1 MKKFFRG
8 FSWVVLDIVFINVS
22 LILSL
27 ILRFGKGWGTY
38 FYVYRELIIY
48 LSGFFLLFAVV
59 FRLYK
64 RIWRYLSISD
74 LFLIAEVVTGGI
86 FSTVL
91 CLNLVKGIAFPR
103 TVVALTWFFSLALVG
118 GSRLVWRLYCERK
131 GVFNKGQERMLIV
144 GAGDAGEVISR
155 EIIRRPDLG
164 KLVGFVDDDKEK
176 VGKRIHN
183 VKVLGN
189 VEGIN
194 DILEGERVSTVIIA
208 IPTASGKEIRRIFNN
223 IKNKEV
229 KIETLPGLYELV
241 DGKVSVS
248 RIRNIRIEDL
258 LGREPVDLNLE
269 EISGY
274 LKGKR
279 VMVTGGGGSIGG
291 ELARQICRFKPRS
304 LILLDHSENGL
315 FHIDLELERK
325 WSGAG
330 ERVGKRAGVGTGA
343 GAGKGKEAGAD
354 MEVGANR
361 DMELDLELVVA
372 DIRDRDKMD
381 KIFKRYRPEVVFHA
395 AAHKHVPMMEYH
407 PDEAVMNNIIGTKN
421 VAELA
426 EKYGAERVVMISTD
440 KAINPTSVMG
450 ASKRVAE
457 MVVKDLGSRKAEVE
471 EGMRGE
477 GKNKTKFVAVRFGN
491 VLESNGSVVPMF
503 KQQIAEGGPV
513 TVTDR
518 EVKRYFMTLP
528 EASQLVIQAG
538 ALGKGGEVFV
548 LDMGEPV
555 KMLDMAE
562 ELIRLSGLEVG
573 EDIEIK
579 IVGLRP
585 GEKMFEE
592 ILTEE
597 ERSGVLGDSGHEK
610 IFIAKVE
617 EVDGEKL
624 EKDVRELEE
633 LARAMD
639 AEGVVKKLQEM
650 LPSYQPNRGM
660 LKDSI

>member
-1 MKKFFRG
+1 MKKILKRFT
-8 FSWVVLDIVFINVS
+8 WVVLDVI
-22 LILSL
+22 LIDLSL
-27 ILRFGKGWGTY
+27 IITLILKYGRDCYPY
-38 FYVYRELIIY
+38 FYLYRELFIY
-48 LSGFFLLFAVV
+48 LPLFFHLFAAI
-59 FRLYK
+59 FKLY
-64 RIWRYLSISD
+64 RRMWRYLSIGD
-74 LFLIAEVVTGGI
+74 LFLITEVITAGI
-86 FSTVL
+86 FASVL
-91 CLNLVKGIAFPR
+91 CLDLVEGFFPPR
-103 TVVALTWFFSLALVG
+103 TVIALTWFFSLALVG
-118 GSRLVWRLYCERK
+118 GSRLVWRVYCERK
-131 GVFNKGQERMLIV
+131 GALNRGQERILIV

-183 VKVLGN
+183 RKVLGN

-194 DILEGERVSTVIIA
+194 DVLEKEQISTVIIA
-208 IPTASGKEIRRIFNN
+208 IPTASGKEIKRIVDN

-229 KIETLPGLYELV
+229 KIKTLPGLYELV

-274 LKGKR
+274 LEGKR

-291 ELARQICRFKPRS
+291 ELARQICRFGPRS

-315 FHIDLELERK
+315 FHINLELERK

-330 ERVGKRAGVGTGA
+330 E
-343 GAGKGKEAGAD
+343 EAGAD
-354 MEVGANR
+354 MEI
-361 DMELDLELVVA
+361 DLVVA
-372 DIRDRDKMD
+372 DIRDRDKMN
-381 KIFKRYRPEVVFHA
+381 KIFKKYRPEVVFHA
-395 AAHKHVPMMEYH
+395 AAHKHVPMMEFH

-426 EKYGAERVVMISTD
+426 DKYGAERVVMISTD

-457 MVVKDLGSRKAEVE
+457 MVVKELGSRK
-471 EGMRGE
+471 
-477 GKNKTKFVAVRFGN
+477 NNTKFVAVRFGN

-513 TVTDR
+513 TVTDK

-555 KMLDMAE
+555 KVLDMAR

-592 ILTEE
+592 LLTEE
-597 ERSGVLGDSGHEK
+597 ERSRVLGDSGHEK
-610 IFIAKVE
+610 IFIARVE
-617 EVDGEKL
+617 EVDEGKL
-624 EKDVRELEE
+624 EKDIGELER
-633 LARAMD
+633 LAKEMD
-639 AEGVVKKLQEM
+639 NEGVVRKLQEM
-650 LPSYQPNRGM
+650 VPSYQPNRGM
-660 LKDSI
+660 LK

>member
-1 MKKFFRG
+1 MKNIIRR
-8 FSWVVLDIVFINVS
+8 FSWIILDIVFINVS

-27 ILRFGKGWGTY
+27 ILRFGKGWEIY
-38 FYVYRELIIY
+38 FYVYWESIVY

-64 RIWRYLSISD
+64 RIWRYLSIGD

-86 FSTVL
+86 FVTIL
-91 CLNLVKGIAFPR
+91 CLNWVKGIAFPR

-118 GSRLVWRLYCERK
+118 GSRLIWRVYCERK
-131 GVFNKGQERMLIV
+131 GALNRGQERILIV

-176 VGKRIHN
+176 IGKRIHN
-183 VKVLGN
+183 RKVFGS
-189 VEGIN
+189 VEDIN
-194 DILEGERVSTVIIA
+194 DILEKEQINTVIIA
-208 IPTASGKEIRRIFNN
+208 IPTASGKEIKRIVDN
-223 IKNKEV
+223 IRNKEM
-229 KIETLPGLYELV
+229 KIKTLPGLYELV

-274 LKGKR
+274 LEGKR

-291 ELARQICRFKPRS
+291 ELARQICRFGPKS
-304 LILLDHSENGL
+304 LVLLDHSENGL
-315 FHIDLELERK
+315 FHINLEL
-325 WSGAG
+325 
-330 ERVGKRAGVGTGA
+330 
-343 GAGKGKEAGAD
+343 KGKWTGVEI
-354 MEVGANR
+354 
-361 DMELDLELVVA
+361 ELVVA
-372 DIRDRDKMD
+372 DIRDREKMER
-381 KIFKRYRPEVVFHA
+381 IFGKYRPEVVFHA

-457 MVVKDLGSRKAEVE
+457 MVVKDLGSKS
-471 EGMRGE
+471 
-477 GKNKTKFVAVRFGN
+477 NTKFVAVRFGN

-538 ALGKGGEVFV
+538 ALGRGGEVFV
-548 LDMGEPV
+548 LDMGEPIKV
-555 KMLDMAE
+555 LDLAE
-562 ELIRLSGLEVG
+562 ELIRLSGFEVS

-585 GEKMFEE
+585 GEKLFEE
-592 ILTEE
+592 LLTEE

-624 EKDVRELEE
+624 GKDVRELEV
-633 LARAMD
+633 LAREID
-639 AEGVVKKLQEM
+639 SEGIVRKLQEM
-650 LPSYQPNRGM
+650 VPSYQPNRDM
-660 LKDSI
+660 LK

>member
-1 MKKFFRG
+1 M
-8 FSWVVLDIVFINVS
+8 IIS
-22 LILSL
+22 LLYLNFVI
-27 ILRFGKGWGTY
+27 G
-38 FYVYRELIIY
+38 IY
-48 LSGFFLLFAVV
+48 
-59 FRLYK
+59 
-64 RIWRYLSISD
+64 IPW
-74 LFLIAEVVTGGI
+74 
-86 FSTVL
+86 TVK
-91 CLNLVKGIAFPR
+91 V
-103 TVVALTWFFSLALVG
+103 LTWFFILAFIG
-118 GSRLVWRLYCERK
+118 GSKLVWRLHCEKKSGFKK
-131 GVFNKGQERMLIV
+131 GGERVLVV

-155 EIIRRPDLG
+155 EIIKRCDLG
-164 KLVGFVDDDKEK
+164 TLIGFVDDDKEK
-176 VGKRIHN
+176 IGKRIHN
-183 VKVLGN
+183 RTVFGSIK
-189 VEGIN
+189 EIN
-194 DILEGERVSTVIIA
+194 DVLEKEQIDTVIIA
-208 IPTASGKEIRRIFNN
+208 IPTASGKQIKRIVDN
-223 IKNKEV
+223 IKNKKV
-229 KIETLPGLYELV
+229 KIKTLPGLYELV

-269 EISGY
+269 EISKY
-274 LKGKR
+274 LEGKR

-291 ELARQICRFKPRS
+291 ELARQICRFGPRS

-315 FHIDLELERK
+315 FHINLELERK
-325 WSGAG
+325 WSGV
-330 ERVGKRAGVGTGA
+330 EI
-343 GAGKGKEAGAD
+343 
-354 MEVGANR
+354 
-361 DMELDLELVVA
+361 ELVVA

-381 KIFKRYRPEVVFHA
+381 KIFNKYVPEVVFHA
-395 AAHKHVPMMEYH
+395 AAHKHVPMMEFH

-426 EKYGAERVVMISTD
+426 EKYGAERAVMISTD

-450 ASKRVAE
+450 ASKGVAE
-457 MVVKDLGSRKAEVE
+457 MVVKDLASRKVEVE
-471 EGMRGE
+471 EGMTE
-477 GKNKTKFVAVRFGN
+477 SKNKTKFVAVRFGN

-538 ALGKGGEVFV
+538 VLGRGGEVFV

-555 KMLDMAE
+555 KVLDMAK
-562 ELIRLSGLEVG
+562 ELIRLSGLEVD

-597 ERSGVLGDSGHEK
+597 ERSRVLGDSGHEK

-617 EVDGEKL
+617 EVDGDKL
-624 EKDVRELEE
+624 EKDIKELVKLAKEMDSEGIVR
-633 LARAMD
+633 
-639 AEGVVKKLQEM
+639 KLQEIV
-650 LPSYQPNRGM
+650 PSYQPNRDM
-660 LKDSI
+660 LE

>member
-1 MKKFFRG
+1 MCIRDRNRDRLLLYNKKVVCPPFPMNSPSPLPCVVISSTTQGRPSPSEGRG
-8 FSWVVLDIVFINVS
+8 DDRRMDSCS
-22 LILSL
+22 P
-27 ILRFGKGWGTY
+27 LRS
-38 FYVYRELIIY
+38 R
-48 LSGFFLLFAVV
+48 
-59 FRLYK
+59 
-64 RIWRYLSISD
+64 
-74 LFLIAEVVTGGI
+74 TG
-86 FSTVL
+86 
-91 CLNLVKGIAFPR
+91 
-103 TVVALTWFFSLALVG
+103 VALTWFFSLALVG
-118 GSRLVWRLYCERK
+118 GSRLVWRLYYERK
-131 GVFNKGQERMLIV
+131 GAFNKGQERILIV
-144 GAGDAGEVISR
+144 GAGDAGEIISR

-183 VKVLGN
+183 RKVLGN
-189 VEGIN
+189 IEGIN
-194 DILEGERVSTVIIA
+194 DILEGKRVSTIIIA
-208 IPTASGKEIRRIFNN
+208 IPTASGKEIKRIFNN

-229 KIETLPGLYELV
+229 RIKTLPGLYELV

-248 RIRNIRIEDL
+248 RIRSIRIEDL
-258 LGREPVDLNLE
+258 LGREAVDLNLE

-274 LKGKR
+274 LEGKS

-291 ELARQICRFKPRS
+291 ELARQICRFRPRS

-325 WSGAG
+325 WSGV
-330 ERVGKRAGVGTGA
+330 E
-343 GAGKGKEAGAD
+343 
-354 MEVGANR
+354 MEIVP
-361 DMELDLELVVA
+361 VVS

-381 KIFKRYRPEVVFHA
+381 KIFKKYRPEVVFHA
-395 AAHKHVPMMEYH
+395 AAHKHVPMMEFY

-457 MVVKDLGSRKAEVE
+457 MVVKDLAN
-471 EGMRGE
+471 
-477 GKNKTKFVAVRFGN
+477 KNKTKFVAVRFGN

-538 ALGKGGEVFV
+538 ALGKGGEVFA
-548 LDMGEPV
+548 LDMGEPIKV
-555 KMLDMAE
+555 LDMAE
-562 ELIRLSGLEVG
+562 ELIRLSGLELG

-592 ILTEE
+592 IMTEE

-617 EVDGEKL
+617 EVEGEKL
-624 EKDVRELEE
+624 KKDIEE
-633 LARAMD
+633 LRVLAKAMD
-639 AEGVVKKLQEM
+639 NEGVVRKLQEM
-650 LPSYQPNRGM
+650 LPSYEPNRGM
-660 LKDSI
+660 LKDRI

>member
-1 MKKFFRG
+1 MKRFFRS
-8 FSWVVLDIVFINVS
+8 FFWVVLDIVFINVS

-38 FYVYRELIIY
+38 FYVYRELIVY
-48 LSGFFLLFAVV
+48 LTGFFLLFAVV

-64 RIWRYLSISD
+64 RIWRYLSIGD

-91 CLNLVKGIAFPR
+91 CLNWVKGIAFPR

-118 GSRLVWRLYCERK
+118 GSRLIWRVYHERK
-131 GVFNKGQERMLIV
+131 GALNRGQERILIV

-164 KLVGFVDDDKEK
+164 RLVGFVDDDKEK
-176 VGKRIHN
+176 IGKRIHN

-194 DILEGERVSTVIIA
+194 DILEKEQAGTVIIA
-208 IPTASGKEIRRIFNN
+208 IPTASGKEIRRIFEN
-223 IKNKEV
+223 IRNKEV
-229 KIETLPGLYELV
+229 KIKTLPGLYELV

-291 ELARQICRFKPRS
+291 ELARQICRFGPRS
-304 LILLDHSENGL
+304 LILLDHGENGL
-315 FHIDLELERK
+315 FHINLELEGK
-325 WSGAG
+325 W
-330 ERVGKRAGVGTGA
+330 A
-343 GAGKGKEAGAD
+343 GAGKGTGARVERGAD
-354 MEVGANR
+354 MEIVP
-361 DMELDLELVVA
+361 VVA
-372 DIRDRDKMD
+372 DIRNRDKMD
-381 KIFKRYRPEVVFHA
+381 KIFKKYKPEVVFHA

-426 EKYGAERVVMISTD
+426 EKYGAERMVMISTD

-457 MVVKDLGSRKAEVE
+457 MLVRDLAN
-471 EGMRGE
+471 
-477 GKNKTKFVAVRFGN
+477 KNNTKFVAVRFGN

-555 KMLDMAE
+555 KVLDMAR

-592 ILTEE
+592 IMTEE
-597 ERSGVLGDSGHEK
+597 ERNGVLGDSGHEK

-624 EKDVRELEE
+624 EKDIKELEV
-633 LARAMD
+633 LAKEMD
-639 AEGVVKKLQEM
+639 NEGVVRKLQEM
-650 LPSYQPNRGM
+650 VPSYEPNREM
-660 LKDSI
+660 LK

>member
-1 MKKFFRG
+1 
-8 FSWVVLDIVFINVS
+8 
-22 LILSL
+22 
-27 ILRFGKGWGTY
+27 
-38 FYVYRELIIY
+38 
-48 LSGFFLLFAVV
+48 
-59 FRLYK
+59 
-64 RIWRYLSISD
+64 
-74 LFLIAEVVTGGI
+74 
-86 FSTVL
+86 
-91 CLNLVKGIAFPR
+91 
-103 TVVALTWFFSLALVG
+103 
-118 GSRLVWRLYCERK
+118 
-131 GVFNKGQERMLIV
+131 V

-183 VKVLGN
+183 VKVLGDI
-189 VEGIN
+189 EGIN
-194 DILEGERVSTVIIA
+194 DILEKGQVSTVIIV
-208 IPTASGKEIRRIFNN
+208 IPTASGKEIKRIVDN
-223 IKNKEV
+223 IKDKEV
-229 KIETLPGLYELV
+229 KIKTLPGLYELV
-241 DGKVSVS
+241 DGNVSVS

-274 LKGKR
+274 LEDKR
-279 VMVTGGGGSIGG
+279 GMVTGGGGSIGG
-291 ELARQICRFKPRS
+291 ELARQICRFGPKS

-315 FHIDLELERK
+315 FHINLELEGK
-325 WSGAG
+325 WP
-330 ERVGKRAGVGTGA
+330 GV
-343 GAGKGKEAGAD
+343 EI
-354 MEVGANR
+354 
-361 DMELDLELVVA
+361 ELVVA

-381 KIFKRYRPEVVFHA
+381 KIFKKYVPEVVFHA
-395 AAHKHVPMMEYH
+395 AAHKHVPMMEFH

-426 EKYGAERVVMISTD
+426 ERYEAERVVMISTD

-457 MVVKDLGSRKAEVE
+457 MVVKDLGSR
-471 EGMRGE
+471 
-477 GKNKTKFVAVRFGN
+477 NKTKFVAVRFGN

-513 TVTDR
+513 TVTSR

-538 ALGKGGEVFV
+538 ALGRGEEVFV
-548 LDMGEPV
+548 LDMGEPIKV
-555 KMLDMAE
+555 LNLAE

-617 EVDGEKL
+617 EVDGKKL
-624 EKDVRELEE
+624 EKDIKELEG
-633 LARAMD
+633 LAKEMD
-639 AEGVVKKLQEM
+639 AEGIVRKLQEM
-650 LPSYQPNRGM
+650 VPNYKPNRDM
-660 LKDSI
+660 LK

>member
-1 MKKFFRG
+1 MKKILKR
-8 FSWVVLDIVFINVS
+8 FSWVVLDIILIDISLVITLVFKY
-22 LILSL
+22 
-27 ILRFGKGWGTY
+27 GKDCYPY
-38 FYVYRELIIY
+38 FHLYRELFIF
-48 LSGFFLLFAVV
+48 LPLFFHLFAAI
-59 FRLYK
+59 FKLYK
-64 RIWRYLSISD
+64 RIWRYLSIGD
-74 LFLIAEVVTGGI
+74 LFLITEVTTAGVFASI
-86 FSTVL
+86 L
-91 CLNLVKGIAFPR
+91 CLRLVEGLLPPR

-131 GVFNKGQERMLIV
+131 SGSSKVAGEKVLIV

-155 EIIRRPDLG
+155 EIIKRCDLG
-164 KLVGFVDDDKEK
+164 TLIGFVDDDKEK
-176 VGKRIHN
+176 IGKRIHN
-183 VKVLGN
+183 RKVLGN
-189 VEGIN
+189 IERIN
-194 DILEGERVSTVIIA
+194 DILEEEQINTVIIA
-208 IPTASGKEIRRIFNN
+208 IPTASGKQIKRIIDN

-229 KIETLPGLYELV
+229 KIKTLPGLYELV

-274 LKGKR
+274 LGGKR

-291 ELARQICRFKPRS
+291 ELARQICRFGPKS
-304 LILLDHSENGL
+304 LILLDHGENGL
-315 FHIDLELERK
+315 FHINLELERK

-330 ERVGKRAGVGTGA
+330 EEIGA
-343 GAGKGKEAGAD
+343 RAGAD
-354 MEVGANR
+354 RKIE
-361 DMELDLELVVA
+361 LELVVA
-372 DIRDRDKMD
+372 DIRDRNKMD
-381 KIFKRYRPEVVFHA
+381 KIFKKYRPEVVFHA
-395 AAHKHVPMMEYH
+395 AAHKHVPMMEFH

-426 EKYGAERVVMISTD
+426 DKYGTERAVIISTD

-457 MVVKDLGSRKAEVE
+457 MVVRDIGSRKAGIE

-477 GKNKTKFVAVRFGN
+477 VKNKTKFVAVRFGN

-538 ALGKGGEVFV
+538 TLGTGGEVFV

-555 KMLDMAE
+555 KVLDMAR

-592 ILTEE
+592 IMTKK
-597 ERSGVLGDSGHEK
+597 ERSRVLGNSGHGK
-610 IFIAKVE
+610 IFIAETE

-624 EKDVRELEE
+624 EKDVRELER
-633 LARAMD
+633 LAKEMD
-639 AEGVVKKLQEM
+639 NEGVVRKLQEVV
-650 LPSYQPNRGM
+650 PSYQPNRGM
-660 LKDSI
+660 LK

>member
-1 MKKFFRG
+1 VIKKGMQLPLNIERESMKNIIRSFF
-8 FSWVVLDIVFINVS
+8 WVVLDIVFINVS

-27 ILRFGKGWGTY
+27 ILRFGEGWRTY
-38 FYVYRELIIY
+38 LYVYRELIIY
-48 LSGFFLLFAVV
+48 LTGFFLLFAVI
-59 FRLYK
+59 FKLYR
-64 RIWRYLSISD
+64 RIWRYLSIGD

-86 FSTVL
+86 FATVL
-91 CLNLVKGIAFPR
+91 CLNLVKGLAFPR

-131 GVFNKGQERMLIV
+131 GALNRGQERILIV

-164 KLVGFVDDDKEK
+164 ELVGFVDDDKEK
-176 VGKRIHN
+176 IGKRIHN

-189 VEGIN
+189 IEGIN
-194 DILEGERVSTVIIA
+194 DILEKEQVSMVIIA
-208 IPTASGKEIRRIFNN
+208 IPTARGKEIKRIVDN

-229 KIETLPGLYELV
+229 EIKTLPGLYELV

-274 LKGKR
+274 LKGRR

-291 ELARQICRFKPRS
+291 ELARQICKFEPRS

-315 FHIDLELERK
+315 FHINLELERK
-325 WSGAG
+325 WSG
-330 ERVGKRAGVGTGA
+330 V
-343 GAGKGKEAGAD
+343 
-354 MEVGANR
+354 
-361 DMELDLELVVA
+361 DLEIELVVA

-381 KIFKRYRPEVVFHA
+381 KIFKKYVPEVVFHA
-395 AAHKHVPMMEYH
+395 AAHKHVPMMEFH

-421 VAELA
+421 VAEMA
-426 EKYGAERVVMISTD
+426 DEYGTERVVMISTD

-457 MVVKDLGSRKAEVE
+457 MVVKDLGS
-471 EGMRGE
+471 G
-477 GKNKTKFVAVRFGN
+477 NKTKFVAVRFGN

-538 ALGKGGEVFV
+538 ALGRGGEVFV
-548 LDMGEPV
+548 LDMGEPMKV
-555 KMLDMAE
+555 LDMAE
-562 ELIRLSGLEVG
+562 ELIRLSGFEVG

-617 EVDGEKL
+617 EVEGGKL
-624 EKDVRELEE
+624 TEDIKE
-633 LARAMD
+633 LAAL
-639 AEGVVKKLQEM
+639 APTYK
-650 LPSYQPNRGM
+650 PNRNM
-660 LKDSI
+660 L

>member
-1 MKKFFRG
+1 MKRFFRS
-8 FSWVVLDIVFINVS
+8 FFWVVLDIVFINVS

-27 ILRFGKGWGTY
+27 ILRFGEGWGTY
-38 FYVYRELIIY
+38 FYVYRELIVY
-48 LSGFFLLFAVV
+48 LTGFFLLFAVI
-59 FRLYK
+59 FKLYR
-64 RIWRYLSISD
+64 RIWRYLSIGD

-86 FSTVL
+86 FVTVL
-91 CLNLVKGIAFPR
+91 CLNWVKGIAFPR

-118 GSRLVWRLYCERK
+118 GSRLVWRLYCEK
-131 GVFNKGQERMLIV
+131 KSNFKVVGEKVLIV

-155 EIIRRPDLG
+155 EIIKRCDLG
-164 KLVGFVDDDKEK
+164 TLIGFVDDDKEK
-176 VGKRIHN
+176 IGKRIHN
-183 VKVLGN
+183 RKVFGSVKD
-189 VEGIN
+189 IN
-194 DILEGERVSTVIIA
+194 DILEKEQINTVIIA
-208 IPTASGKEIRRIFNN
+208 IPTASGKQIKRIVDN

-229 KIETLPGLYELV
+229 KIKTLPGLYELV

-274 LKGKR
+274 LKSRR

-291 ELARQICRFKPRS
+291 ELARQICRFEPKS
-304 LILLDHSENGL
+304 LVLLDHSENGL
-315 FHIDLELERK
+315 FHINLELERK
-325 WSGAG
+325 WSGV
-330 ERVGKRAGVGTGA
+330 E
-343 GAGKGKEAGAD
+343 
-354 MEVGANR
+354 MEI
-361 DMELDLELVVA
+361 ELVVA

-381 KIFKRYRPEVVFHA
+381 KIFKKYVPEVVFHA

-407 PDEAVMNNIIGTKN
+407 PEEAVMNNIIGTKN
-421 VAELA
+421 VAEMA
-426 EKYGAERVVMISTD
+426 ERYGAEKVVMISTD

-457 MVVKDLGSRKAEVE
+457 MVVKDLGSRKAGVVE
-471 EGMRGE
+471 RIGE
-477 GKNKTKFVAVRFGN
+477 SKGKTKFVAVRFGN
-491 VLESNGSVVPMF
+491 VLESNGSVIPMF

-538 ALGKGGEVFV
+538 ALGRGGEVFV
-548 LDMGEPV
+548 LDMGEPIKV
-555 KMLDMAE
+555 LDLAE
-562 ELIRLSGLEVG
+562 ELIHLSGFVPD

-585 GEKMFEE
+585 GEKLFEE
-592 ILTEE
+592 LLTEE

-624 EKDVRELEE
+624 EKDIKELER
-633 LARAMD
+633 LAKEMD
-639 AEGVVKKLQEM
+639 SEGIVRKLQEIV
-650 LPSYQPNRGM
+650 PNYQPNRDM
-660 LKDSI
+660 LK

>member
-1 MKKFFRG
+1 VWKG
-8 FSWVVLDIVFINVS
+8 IDIIFINVS

-27 ILRFGKGWGTY
+27 ILRFGEGWGTY
-38 FYVYRELIIY
+38 FYVYQEIIIY
-48 LSGFFLLFAVV
+48 LTGFFLLFAVI
-59 FRLYK
+59 FKLYK

-74 LFLIAEVVTGGI
+74 LFLIAEVVTGGTFVTI
-86 FSTVL
+86 F
-91 CLNLVKGIAFPR
+91 CLNWVKGITFPR

-131 GVFNKGQERMLIV
+131 GALNRGQERILIV

-164 KLVGFVDDDKEK
+164 ELVGFVDDDKEK
-176 VGKRIHN
+176 IGKRIHN
-183 VKVLGN
+183 VNVLGN
-189 VEGIN
+189 IEGIN
-194 DILEGERVSTVIIA
+194 DVLEKEQVSMVIIA
-208 IPTASGKEIRRIFNN
+208 IPTARGKEIKRIVDN

-229 KIETLPGLYELV
+229 KIKILPGLYELV

-274 LKGKR
+274 LEDKR
-279 VMVTGGGGSIGG
+279 VIVTGGGGSIGG
-291 ELARQICRFKPRS
+291 ELARQICRFGPRS

-315 FHIDLELERK
+315 FHINLELEGK
-325 WSGAG
+325 WSGV
-330 ERVGKRAGVGTGA
+330 E
-343 GAGKGKEAGAD
+343 
-354 MEVGANR
+354 M
-361 DMELDLELVVA
+361 ELVVA

-381 KIFKRYRPEVVFHA
+381 KIFKKYLPEVVFHA

-426 EKYGAERVVMISTD
+426 ERYGAERVVMISTD

-457 MVVKDLGSRKAEVE
+457 MVVKDLGSR
-471 EGMRGE
+471 
-477 GKNKTKFVAVRFGN
+477 NKTKFVAVRFGN

-513 TVTDR
+513 TVTDK

-538 ALGKGGEVFV
+538 ALGRGGEVFV
-548 LDMGEPV
+548 LDMGEPMKV
-555 KMLDMAE
+555 LDMAE
-562 ELIRLSGLEVG
+562 ELIRLSGFEVG

-585 GEKMFEE
+585 GEKLFEE
-592 ILTEE
+592 LLTEE

-610 IFIAKVE
+610 IFIAKVG
-617 EVDGEKL
+617 EVNREKL
-624 EKDVRELEE
+624 ERDVKELER
-633 LARAMD
+633 LAKEMD
-639 AEGVVKKLQEM
+639 AEGIVRKLQEM
-650 LPSYQPNRGM
+650 VPSYKPNREM
-660 LKDSI
+660 LN

>member
-1 MKKFFRG
+1 MGKFFRQIY
-8 FSWVVLDIVFINVS
+8 WVVQDLLFINFA

-27 ILRFGKGWGTY
+27 ILRFGQNWLQRLDEFK
-38 FYVYRELIIY
+38 ELFMYLPISYII
-48 LSGFFLLFAVV
+48 FAILFK
-59 FRLYK
+59 LYK
-64 RIWRYLSISD
+64 RLWRYISIND
-74 LFLIAEVVTGGI
+74 LFLITGTVTTAVI
-86 FSTVL
+86 SSL
-91 CLNLVKGIAFPR
+91 LYLNLVNKIYIPR
-103 TVVALTWFFSLALVG
+103 SVKALTWFFGLAFIG
-118 GSRLVWRLYCERK
+118 GSKLVWRLYYERK
-131 GVFNKGQERMLIV
+131 GALSRGQERILIV

-164 KLVGFVDDDKEK
+164 KLVGFVDDDEEK
-176 VGKRIHN
+176 VGNRIHN
-183 VKVLGN
+183 IKVLGN

-194 DILEGERVSTVIIA
+194 DVLEKEQVSTVIIA
-208 IPTASGKEIRRIFNN
+208 VPTASGKQIKRIVDS
-223 IKNKEV
+223 IKNKEL
-229 KIETLPGLYELV
+229 KIKTLPGLYELV

-258 LGREPVDLNLE
+258 LGRELVDLNLE

-291 ELARQICRFKPRS
+291 ELVRQICRFGPS
-304 LILLDHSENGL
+304 GLILLDHGENGL
-315 FHIDLELERK
+315 FHINLELERK
-325 WSGAG
+325 WSGM
-330 ERVGKRAGVGTGA
+330 K
-343 GAGKGKEAGAD
+343 
-354 MEVGANR
+354 MEI
-361 DMELDLELVVA
+361 ELVVA

-381 KIFKRYRPEVVFHA
+381 KVFKKYRPEVVFHA
-395 AAHKHVPMMEYH
+395 AAHKHVPMMEFH

-426 EKYGAERVVMISTD
+426 VKYGAERVVMISTD

-457 MVVKDLGSRKAEVE
+457 MVVKDLGSRKVME
-471 EGMRGE
+471 EKRRGE
-477 GKNKTKFVAVRFGN
+477 REGKGKTKFVAVRFGN
-491 VLESNGSVVPMF
+491 VLESNGSVIPMF
-503 KQQIAEGGPV
+503 RQQIAEGGPV

-528 EASQLVIQAG
+528 EAGQLVIQAG
-538 ALGKGGEVFV
+538 ALGQGGEVFV

-555 KMLDMAE
+555 RVLYMAE

-617 EVDGEKL
+617 EVDGGKL
-624 EKDVRELEE
+624 EMDIKELER
-633 LARAMD
+633 LAKEMD
-639 AEGVVKKLQEM
+639 TEGIVRKLQEM
-650 LPSYQPNRGM
+650 VPNYKPNRGM
-660 LKDSI
+660 LK

>member
-1 MKKFFRG
+1 VKRFVRSFV
-8 FSWVVLDIVFINVS
+8 WVFLDVVFINVS

-27 ILRFGKGWGTY
+27 ILRFGKGWEIY
-38 FYVYRELIIY
+38 FYVYRELIVY
-48 LSGFFLLFAVV
+48 LTGFFLLFAVILK
-59 FRLYK
+59 LYR
-64 RIWRYLSISD
+64 RIWKYLSIGD

-86 FSTVL
+86 FATVL
-91 CLNLVKGIAFPR
+91 CLNWVKGIAFPR
-103 TVVALTWFFSLALVG
+103 TVVALTWFFSMALVG

-131 GVFNKGQERMLIV
+131 GDLSRGQERILIV

-164 KLVGFVDDDKEK
+164 RLVGFVDDDKEK
-176 VGKRIHN
+176 IGKRIHN
-183 VKVLGN
+183 KKVLGN
-189 VEGIN
+189 VEEIN
-194 DILEGERVSTVIIA
+194 DILEKEQVNTVIIA
-208 IPTASGKEIRRIFNN
+208 IPTASGKQIKRIVNN

-229 KIETLPGLYELV
+229 KIKTLPGLYELV

-258 LGREPVDLNLE
+258 LGREPIDLNLE

-291 ELARQICRFKPRS
+291 ELARQICRFGPRS

-315 FHIDLELERK
+315 FHINLELEGK
-325 WSGAG
+325 WTGAG
-330 ERVGKRAGVGTGA
+330 EGAENRKRDGEGDGARKGEKAGTGA
-343 GAGKGKEAGAD
+343 GED
-354 MEVGANR
+354 VEIVP
-361 DMELDLELVVA
+361 VVA
-372 DIRDRDKMD
+372 DIRNRDKMER
-381 KIFKRYRPEVVFHA
+381 IFEKYRPDVVFHA

-457 MVVKDLGSRKAEVE
+457 MVVKDLGSRK
-471 EGMRGE
+471 
-477 GKNKTKFVAVRFGN
+477 NNTKFVAVRFGN
-491 VLESNGSVVPMF
+491 VLESNGSVIPMF
-503 KQQIAEGGPV
+503 KQQIAKGGPV

-548 LDMGEPV
+548 LDMGEPIKV
-555 KMLDMAE
+555 LDLAK

-585 GEKMFEE
+585 GEKLFEE
-592 ILTEE
+592 IMTEE
-597 ERSGVLGDSGHEK
+597 ERSRVLGDSGHEK

-624 EKDVRELEE
+624 RKGIEELER
-633 LARAMD
+633 LAKEMD
-639 AEGVVKKLQEM
+639 TEGIVRKLQEM
-650 LPSYQPNRGM
+650 VPNYRPNRGM
-660 LKDSI
+660 LKM

>member
-1 MKKFFRG
+1 MKKIIRR

-27 ILRFGKGWGTY
+27 ILRFGEGWGIY
-38 FYVYRELIIY
+38 FYVYRGLIIY
-48 LSGFFLLFAVV
+48 LSGFFLLFAVI
-59 FRLYK
+59 FKLYR
-64 RIWRYLSISD
+64 RIWRYLSIGD
-74 LFLIAEVVTGGI
+74 LFLIAEVVTGGMLGA
-86 FSTVL
+86 VL
-91 CLNLVKGIAFPR
+91 CLNWLKGIAFPR

-131 GVFNKGQERMLIV
+131 GALNRGQERILIV

-164 KLVGFVDDDKEK
+164 KLVGFMDDDKEK

-183 VKVLGN
+183 IKVLGN
-189 VEGIN
+189 IKGIN
-194 DILEGERVSTVIIA
+194 DILEKEQVGTVIIA
-208 IPTASGKEIRRIFNN
+208 IPTASGKQIKRIVDN

-229 KIETLPGLYELV
+229 KVKTLPGLYELV
-241 DGKVSVS
+241 DGKVSIS
-248 RIRNIRIEDL
+248 RIRDIRIEDL

-274 LKGKR
+274 LEDKR

-291 ELARQICRFKPRS
+291 ELARQICRFGPRS

-315 FHIDLELERK
+315 FHINLEFERK
-325 WSGAG
+325 WS
-330 ERVGKRAGVGTGA
+330 E
-343 GAGKGKEAGAD
+343 EE
-354 MEVGANR
+354 MEI
-361 DMELDLELVVA
+361 ELVVA

-381 KIFKRYRPEVVFHA
+381 KIFKKYRPEVVFHA
-395 AAHKHVPMMEYH
+395 AAHKHVPMMEFH
-407 PDEAVMNNIIGTKN
+407 PDEAVINNIIGTKN

-426 EKYGAERVVMISTD
+426 ERYGVERFVMISTD

-457 MVVKDLGSRKAEVE
+457 MVVKDLGSRKAETE
-471 EGMRGE
+471 ENMREGE

-503 KQQIAEGGPV
+503 KQQIAGGGPV

-538 ALGKGGEVFV
+538 ALGRGGEVFV
-548 LDMGEPV
+548 LDMGEPIKV
-555 KMLDMAE
+555 LDLAK

-585 GEKMFEE
+585 GEKLFEE
-592 ILTEE
+592 LLTEE

-624 EKDVRELEE
+624 EKDIKELEA
-633 LARAMD
+633 LAKEMD
-639 AEGVVKKLQEM
+639 AEGIVRKLQEM
-650 LPSYQPNRGM
+650 LPSYKPNREM
-660 LKDSI
+660 LN

>member
-1 MKKFFRG
+1 MKRFFRS
-8 FSWVVLDIVFINVS
+8 FSWVILDIVFINIS

-27 ILRFGKGWGTY
+27 ILRFGEGWGTF
-38 FYVYRELIIY
+38 FYVYWGSIIY
-48 LSGFFLLFAVV
+48 LTGFFLLFAV
-59 FRLYK
+59 FFKLYR
-64 RIWRYLSISD
+64 RIWRYLSIGD
-74 LFLIAEVVTGGI
+74 LFLIAEIVTGGI
-86 FSTVL
+86 FATVL
-91 CLNLVKGIAFPR
+91 CLNWVNGVAFPR

-118 GSRLVWRLYCERK
+118 GSRLIWRIYCERK
-131 GVFNKGQERMLIV
+131 GALNRGQERILIV
-144 GAGDAGEVISR
+144 GAEDAGEVISR

-164 KLVGFVDDDKEK
+164 ELVGFVDDDKEK
-176 VGKRIHN
+176 IGKRIHN

-189 VEGIN
+189 TEEIN
-194 DILEGERVSTVIIA
+194 GILEKEQISTVIIS
-208 IPTASGKEIRRIFNN
+208 IPAASGKEIKKIVDNV
-223 IKNKEV
+223 KNKEV
-229 KIETLPGLYELV
+229 KIKTLPGLYELV

-248 RIRNIRIEDL
+248 RIRDIRIEDL

-274 LKGKR
+274 LEGRK

-291 ELARQICRFKPRS
+291 ELARQIYRFEPKS

-315 FHIDLELERK
+315 FHINLELE
-325 WSGAG
+325 
-330 ERVGKRAGVGTGA
+330 GKLLGV
-343 GAGKGKEAGAD
+343 EI
-354 MEVGANR
+354 
-361 DMELDLELVVA
+361 ELVVA

-381 KIFKRYRPEVVFHA
+381 KIFKKYVPEVVFHA

-407 PDEAVMNNIIGTKN
+407 PDEAVSNNIIGTKN

-457 MVVKDLGSRKAEVE
+457 MVVKDLGSKS
-471 EGMRGE
+471 
-477 GKNKTKFVAVRFGN
+477 NTKFVAVRFGN
-491 VLESNGSVVPMF
+491 VLESDGSVVPMF

-548 LDMGEPV
+548 LDMGEPIKV
-555 KMLDMAE
+555 LDMAE

-617 EVDGEKL
+617 EVEGEKL
-624 EKDVRELEE
+624 GEDVKELEV
-633 LARAMD
+633 LAREMD
-639 AEGVVKKLQEM
+639 SEGIVRKLQEIV
-650 LPSYQPNRGM
+650 PSYQPNREM
-660 LKDSI
+660 LN

>member
-1 MKKFFRG
+1 MKKI
-8 FSWVVLDIVFINVS
+8 FSISFWTILDIFFINIALAIS
-22 LILSL
+22 IL
-27 ILRFGKGWGTY
+27 LRFGEEFWAR
-38 FYVYRELIIY
+38 FYLYQETFIY
-48 LSGFFLLFAVV
+48 LSLSFLLFAII
-59 FRLYK
+59 FKLYK
-64 RIWRYLSISD
+64 RIWRYISTGDILLIIGIITVSLFISI
-74 LFLIAEVVTGGI
+74 
-86 FSTVL
+86 L
-91 CLNLVKGIAFPR
+91 CLDIRKGFFLPR
-103 TVVALTWFFSLALVG
+103 TLIALTWFFGLTLIG
-118 GSRLVWRLYCERK
+118 GSRLLWRLYCEKKVRFKK
-131 GVFNKGQERMLIV
+131 GEERILIV

-164 KLVGFVDDDKEK
+164 KLVGFVDDDREK

-183 VKVLGN
+183 KKVLDSIDK
-189 VEGIN
+189 IN
-194 DILEGERVSTVIIA
+194 SIIRNEKIDTVIIA
-208 IPTASGKEIRRIFNN
+208 IPSASGKEIRRIVDN

-229 KIETLPGLYELV
+229 KIKTLPGLYELV

-248 RIRNIRIEDL
+248 RIRNVRIEDL
-258 LGREPVDLNLE
+258 LGREPVDLNLG

-274 LKGKR
+274 LEGKR

-291 ELARQICRFKPRS
+291 ELARQICRFEPKS

-315 FHIDLELERK
+315 FHINFELEKK
-325 WSGAG
+325 WSGV
-330 ERVGKRAGVGTGA
+330 E
-343 GAGKGKEAGAD
+343 
-354 MEVGANR
+354 MEIG
-361 DMELDLELVVA
+361 LVVA

-381 KIFKRYRPEVVFHA
+381 KIFKKYVPEVIFHA

-440 KAINPTSVMG
+440 KAINPASVMG

-457 MVVKDLGSRKAEVE
+457 MVVKDLGGR
-471 EGMRGE
+471 
-477 GKNKTKFVAVRFGN
+477 NKTKFVAVRFGN

-555 KMLDMAE
+555 KVLDMAK
-562 ELIRLSGLEVG
+562 ELIHLSGLEVG

-585 GEKMFEE
+585 GEKLFEE
-592 ILTEE
+592 LLTEE

-610 IFIAKVE
+610 IFIAKVG

-624 EKDVRELEE
+624 KKDVRELEG

-639 AEGVVKKLQEM
+639 VEGIVRKLQEM
-650 LPSYQPNRGM
+650 VPSYKPNRGM
-660 LKDSI
+660 LKR